1 MVSIHALLAECD
13 PLSIPTVRQTR
24 CFNPRTPCG
33 VRHKILK
40 SDKLKQLFQS
50 THSLRSATAWLQWD
64 NSQAPVSIH
73 ALLAEC
79 DRPPCRGKYR
89 QQGFNPR
96 TPCGVRPGPAFFPSY
111 YLRFQSTHSLRS
123 ATDPDDMATFLREVS
138 IHALLAECDKWAFG
152 LISAVCC
159 FNPRT
164 PCGVRHVI
172 NRPLA
177 GTVRFQSTHSLRSAT
192 LLLSFRLPKLPVSI
206 HALLAECDCA
216 GRI

>member
-1 MVSIHALLAECD
+1 MRLHGCNGTTHKPQFQSTHSLRSATSNEKYQNGNPMVSIHALLAECD

-40 SDKLKQLFQS
+40 SDKLKQL
-50 THSLRSATAWLQWD
+50 
-64 NSQAPVSIH
+64 
-73 ALLAEC
+73 
-79 DRPPCRGKYR
+79 
-89 QQGFNPR
+89 
-96 TPCGVRPGPAFFPSY
+96 
-111 YLRFQSTHSLRS
+111 FQSTHSLRS